1 VINENPTGPAPLNA
15 NDFDAAFAAVLADPT
30 IPTPRRQELIR
41 SLTADCILTP
51 EVFQKLAAA
60 HPPHL
65 LPAADL
71 RELFCRAWLSCRSV
85 FQRERFMGW
94 MDLSGADW
102 PKLLGEEF
110 YQALVHQKTRPTVR
124 TPSQRKAWEVLD
136 QMSDLYFSKTMDN
149 QPVSVRTSVLIA
161 GPSGIGKT
169 RVIQDF
175 AAANG
180 LGYLAL
186 TFGNWIVR
194 GGARAE
200 PSTYEQLQDYL
211 LTHDRC
217 LVHLDELDKLYTSHR
232 GEWST
237 ALFNELYALLDRSL
251 FGPAVPRNSG
261 RQRAAERLRHSCMLV
276 GTGTWQDLWDVAGG
290 ARPAIGF
297 GPSQESAM
305 TGRIRAARVIPTEL
319 LNRFCHEIVL
329 LEPMRREDFAS
340 FIADAGLDRL
350 AEATGIPIDLDE
362 AVQSGLGM
370 RWIEGLTTRVCLR
383 QRAAVR
389 AEQQRS
395 AQPGAE

>member
-1 VINENPTGPAPLNA
+1 MNQNLTSPAPLNA
-15 NDFDAAFAAVLADPT
+15 NDFDAAFAAILADPT
-30 IPTPRRQELIR
+30 IPSQRRQELIR

-51 EVFQKLAAA
+51 EVFQKLCAAR
-60 HPPHL
+60 PPHL

-71 RELFCRAWLSCRSV
+71 KELFSRAWLSCRSV
-85 FQRERFMGW
+85 FQRERFLGW
-94 MDLSGADW
+94 MDLSGANW

-110 YQALVHQKTRPTVR
+110 FQALVHHKTRPPVL
-124 TPSQRKAWEVLD
+124 TPSQQKAWAVLE
-136 QMSDLYFSKTMDN
+136 QMSDLYFSKIMDH
-149 QPVSVRTSVLIA
+149 QTVRIRTSVLIA

-194 GGARAE
+194 GGRGEA
-200 PSTYEQLQDYL
+200 TTFDQLGEYL
-211 LTHDRC
+211 NNHDRC
-217 LVHLDELDKLYTSHR
+217 ILHLDELDKLYTSHR

-237 ALFNELYALLDRSL
+237 ALYNELYALLDRSL
-251 FGPAVPRNSG
+251 FGTPGPRG
-261 RQRAAERLRHSCMLV
+261 GAHQRAADRLRHGCMLV

-290 ARPAIGF
+290 ARPSIGF

-305 TGRIRAARVIPTEL
+305 AASIRAARVIPTEL

-340 FIADAGLDRL
+340 FIAQAGLDQL
-350 AEATGIPIDLDE
+350 AESTGVPIDLDE

-370 RWIEGLTTRVCLR
+370 RWIEGLTTRICLR
-383 QRAAVR
+383 QRAAMR

-395 AQPGAE
+395 AQPSAD